1 MTTTPQ
7 HNATI
12 TRVMNQLRH
21 AAAADGAWADT
32 LVDYAAAAEEI
43 VGDLHDADIAV
54 ISLGTWVVREGP
66 RALIALIDAHM
77 IGGRP

>member
-7 HNATI
+7 HNAEI

-32 LVDYAAAAEEI
+32 LVDYAAAANEI
-43 VGDLHDADIAV
+43 VGDLHAEDIAV
-54 ISLGTWVVREGP
+54 ISLGTWVVRNGP
-66 RALIALIDAHM
+66 HALIALIDSHM